1 MGARQ
6 PSGFGGWP
14 MENVSENLKS
24 DIEAKHAFKELLQR
38 EGYSDVRIGA
48 SPTDIAAKKNDVCW
62 LFEVKFTRA
71 ETRCFGAATLTEWA
85 AAAEDPD
92 HFQFVIAYKKG
103 ENWLFDRYG
112 PDEFMAF
119 SSVPPFKIYFN
130 VPIGKKPLE
139 ISKRLSKRIYL
150 TKSRLKLL
158 SRQFDELRA
167 LEN

>member
-1 MGARQ
+1 
-6 PSGFGGWP
+6 

-24 DIEAKHAFKELLQR
+24 DVEAKHAFQEVLQR
-38 EGYSDVRIGA
+38 EGYSAVQISA
-48 SPTDIAAKKNDVCW
+48 SPTDITAKKDGVRW

-71 ETRCFGAATLTEWA
+71 ETHCFGAATLTEWA
-85 AAAEDPD
+85 AAAEDAE
-92 HFQFVIAYKKG
+92 HFRFVIAYKKADG
-103 ENWLFDRYG
+103 WRFDRYS

-130 VPIGKKPLE
+130 VPIGKKPAA
-139 ISKRLSKRIYL
+139 IRTRLSKRIYL

-158 SRQFDELRA
+158 SRQFEELRA